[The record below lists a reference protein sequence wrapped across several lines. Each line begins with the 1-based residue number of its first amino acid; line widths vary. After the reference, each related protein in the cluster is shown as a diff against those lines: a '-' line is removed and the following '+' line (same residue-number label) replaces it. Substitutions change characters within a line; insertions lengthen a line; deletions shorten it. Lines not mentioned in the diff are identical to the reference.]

1 MMPKRQVM
9 SFVSYV
15 VYDMYC
21 SLADLQEQIPTQS
34 LIWLSNDERTAKTMN
49 EPVIN
54 SAIRYADELIDAY
67 LRGRYR

>member
-1 MMPKRQVM
+1 
-9 SFVSYV
+9 
-15 VYDMYC
+15 MYC